1 MSGEGHAGAAAS
13 TCHSRVTATLSRA
26 LHQAGKAFGRREAIS
41 HLDKQQARGSTG
53 LHRCTGCCSC
63 LFPGKSAKSVPLGD
77 IKANVAQEN
86 TCALDKVLA
95 CPGPQPG
102 LGRDGDRR
110 ELISLPKPSVL

>member
-26 LHQAGKAFGRREAIS
+26 LHQAGKAFGRQEAIS
-41 HLDKQQARGSTG
+41 HLDRQQARGSTG

-102 LGRDGDRR
+102 LGRDRGQKGAH
-110 ELISLPKPSVL
+110 LAP